1 MGKANP
7 FGSHS
12 TADKVLAGI
21 DLSGKSVVVTGC
33 TSGLGFE
40 TMNALTS
47 NGAHV
52 FGLARSLE
60 DAAAA
65 CRRAGPF
72 TTPIACDLAD
82 LESVAAAADAIG
94 RQTLL
99 DAIVANA
106 GIAHLPTPQV
116 RYGVERQFL
125 VNHLGHFALIRALEQ
140 QLRPGAGRV
149 VIVSASAGVSHA
161 PPEGIMF
168 DNLDG
173 RRSYDPMTFYSQSKF
188 ANALHAKELSRR
200 LAPRGIMVNSLH
212 PGAAR
217 GTRLHKNTRL
227 AFRIALSAAQP
238 FMRSPAQGAAT
249 QALLAASP
257 LVEGITGEYWFN
269 CDIARAHPLVDD
281 VQLAQR
287 LWAFSEDLIERH
299 SRRAAD
305 KVLSEAA

>member
-1 MGKANP
+1 MGKTAS

-21 DLSGKSVVVTGC
+21 DLTGKNVVVTGC

-52 FGLARSLE
+52 FGLARSLDE
-60 DAAAA
+60 AAAA

-72 TTPIACDLAD
+72 TTPVACDLSD
-82 LESVAAAADAIG
+82 LESVAAAAEAIG
-94 RQTLL
+94 GGTPL
-99 DAIVANA
+99 DVIVANA
-106 GIAHLPTPQV
+106 GVAHLPAPEV

-125 VNHLGHFALIRALEQ
+125 VNHLGHFALVRALQER
-140 QLRPGAGRV
+140 LRPGAARV

-161 PPEGIMF
+161 PAEGIMF

-173 RRSYDPMTFYSQSKF
+173 RRSYDPLTFYAQSKF

-200 LAPRGIMVNSLH
+200 LAPRGITVNSLH
-212 PGAAR
+212 PGATR
-217 GTRLHKNTRL
+217 GTRLHKSSRL

-249 QALLAASP
+249 QALLAGSP
-257 LVEGITGEYWFN
+257 LIEGITGEYWFN
-269 CDIARAHPLVDD
+269 CAVARAHPLIDD
-281 VQLAQR
+281 LQLARR
-287 LWAFSEDLIERH
+287 LWSLSENIIERH
-299 SRRAAD
+299 SSRGAA
-305 KVLSEAA
+305 KILLEAA